1 MSLIL
6 LYLFSLLTTM
16 LCEDR
21 LIFVLTHFRH
31 GARAPQK
38 YFDDNLKVDY
48 ALEKWDSPGE
58 LTAMGKR
65 MHYALG
71 LRNRERY
78 ITNTSF
84 LSPKFDPHEMLIYST
99 RFNRTLLSVASQL
112 QGLYPFG
119 TGEELESDQVDDAE
133 PPLDLSPTVKSNLSE
148 LNFDALPGKMSLAP
162 IRMINDLERKMI
174 IYDISSCLWKRD
186 EMREKNYAKSKPLK
200 KLVQDFFANYTDNLK
215 KLYGTDHGKKF
226 DIHLFDNFC
235 DAFIAG
241 RTELKEMKNLTE
253 AGLNKDEI
261 LDTCFEFMKL
271 NFRDWISGDEEERDL
286 PTLESSKMMREM
298 IHYMRERINADMKN
312 ENISLEL
319 QDYSRPKMIMVSAHD
334 STTSMWEMFLI
345 KIFFDNN
352 ATQYYEFPTFATQLS
367 FEVVRDKSL
376 DNKTKTEDDYT
387 INFYFNDRLFLNKSV
402 NEFIK
407 TVEDNL
413 YSDEKINE
421 ICKFDAKKDEQEEE
435 EKGLYFTLMIVFAAT
450 TGLFLILTIFFIIK
464 ATRSK
469 NSELINKQGQLLNSY
484 EGT

>member
-38 YFDDNLKVDY
+38 YFDDKLKVDY

-99 RFNRTLLSVASQL
+99 RFNRTLLSVAAQL

-119 TGEELESDQVDDAE
+119 TGEELESDQIE
-133 PPLDLSPTVKSNLSE
+133 KSKPPLNLSYDVE
-148 LNFDALPGKMSLAP
+148 SDLADLNNYSLPGKMSLAP

-186 EMREKNYAKSKPLK
+186 EMREKNLKNSEPLK
-200 KLVQDFFANYTDNLK
+200 KLVDDFFKNYTANLK

-253 AGLNKDEI
+253 AGLNTDEM
-261 LDTCFEFMKL
+261 LKTCFEFMKL
-271 NFRDWISGDEEERDL
+271 NFRDWISGDDERVL

-298 IHYMRERINADMKN
+298 IHYMKQRIEADIKN

-345 KIFFDNN
+345 KIFLDNN
-352 ATQYYEFPTFATQLS
+352 ATKYYDFPTFATQLS

-421 ICKFDAKKDEQEEE
+421 ICKFDAKKDDKEEE

-484 EGT
+484 DGN